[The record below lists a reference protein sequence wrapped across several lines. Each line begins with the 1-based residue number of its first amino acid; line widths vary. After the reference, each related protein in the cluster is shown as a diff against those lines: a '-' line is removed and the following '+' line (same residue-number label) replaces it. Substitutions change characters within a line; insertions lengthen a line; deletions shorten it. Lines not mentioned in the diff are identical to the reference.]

1 MSYTAQVKNGKIVV
15 DNLDIFYQ
23 NIKKLEGSKV
33 TISIDKKTDKPR
45 KKALLEMYYHRV
57 VVPMILEGMVAKG
70 MKVDVEGELTEP
82 TRDDVHDMLKSIF
95 NSRFV
100 IIRPGFMTE
109 GFGSSTKKMTI
120 PQMEQYLEKIRQ
132 WGKSVLGVELPEMEQ
147 EQIVHYGKE
156 N

>member
-70 MKVDVEGELTEP
+70 WKVDIEGVKNDP
-82 TRDDVHDMLKSIF
+82 TRDDVHDILKTKF
-95 NSRFV
+95 NYRILHYRSGV
-100 IIRPGFMTE
+100 TGD
-109 GFGSSTKKMTI
+109 FGASTKKLTI
-120 PQMEQYLEKIRQ
+120 PEMEEYLEKIRK
-132 WGKSVLGVELPEMEQ
+132 WAKTALGVELPKIEQ
-147 EQIVHYGKE
+147 EQVIQYGKE
-156 N
+156 D